1 MLKNLNIWFLS
12 SLLVSLG
19 VLIPI
24 VTVFFSFFEETSNYY
39 QILKDTFLFE
49 YIFNSFILL
58 ICVLALTFIIGTTC
72 AYLVSFY
79 KFPFSNFFKWSL
91 ILGFAVP
98 PYIYAYSLTAFFE
111 NYGTAFTILINL
123 FGEGEYNKYIPK
135 FDGLL
140 GAVLSLSFSL
150 FAYVYILSRASF
162 LYQSQN
168 LIDLGRSL
176 GFSKF
181 KSLYSLILPAARPA
195 IVAGLSLVAMETL
208 AEFGAVDFFSI
219 NTLTTGIYNSWITFD
234 DLAFSNRLSFFLL
247 IFIFA
252 CFIIENFSRRNAKYH
267 FNSRGGFKHKEKI
280 TLTGKKSFF
289 AFLFCFIIE
298 NYSRKKA
305 KYHFNSRG
313 GFKQKEKIKLSGKK
327 SFFAFLFCFI
337 IFFLSFL
344 FPLSQMLYWTIKFPE
359 NLFDIDII
367 SLTLNTI
374 YLVILSSIVLI
385 LFSLL
390 SNYGNRVSRNKILN
404 FLSTISI
411 SGYAIPGVI
420 LAVAFITFIAWF
432 DDNVV
437 KSLGFLS
444 IKKIFIGSILGLV
457 LVYFVRF
464 YSLAF
469 NGIKSGYEKINIS
482 VDESSYLLGYSKKK
496 TFLNIH
502 IPFLRNSLLF
512 VAILISLE
520 IIRELPITLIL
531 RPFNFETFATT
542 AYISASED
550 LLEAAAVPSLFLILI
565 ATLFIMFTSKYILR
579 ENER

>member
-1 MLKNLNIWFLS
+1 MFKSLNIWFIS
-12 SLLVSLG
+12 SLLVSIV

-24 VTVFFSFFEETSNYY
+24 ITVFSSFFEDTSNYY

-49 YIFNSFILL
+49 YIFNSLTLL
-58 ICVLALTFIIGTTC
+58 ICVLALTFIFGISA

-79 KFPFSNFFKWSL
+79 TFPLSNFFKWAM
-91 ILGFAVP
+91 ILSFAVP

-111 NYGTAFTILINL
+111 NYGTLYSILKNL
-123 FGEGEYNKYIPK
+123 LGEGNYNQYIPK

-176 GFSKF
+176 GFSKY
-181 KSLYSLILPAARPA
+181 KSFYSLILPAARPA
-195 IVAGLSLVAMETL
+195 IVTGLSLVAMETL

-234 DLAFSNRLSFFLL
+234 DLAFSNRISFFLL
-247 IFIFA
+247 VFIFA
-252 CFIIENFSRRNAKYH
+252 LFILENLSRKKARYH
-267 FNSRGGFKHKEKI
+267 SNTKGGFKHKEKI
-280 TLTGKKSFF
+280 
-289 AFLFCFIIE
+289 
-298 NYSRKKA
+298 N
-305 KYHFNSRG
+305 
-313 GFKQKEKIKLSGKK
+313 LSGIKAFYA
-327 SFFAFLFCFI
+327 FFICFL

-344 FPLSQMLYWTIKFPE
+344 FPLGQMLYWTIKFPE
-359 NLFDIDII
+359 NFFDLEII

-374 YLVILSSIVLI
+374 YLVFLSSLVLI
-385 LFSLL
+385 FFSLI
-390 SNYGNRVSRNKILN
+390 SNYGNRVSKNKVLN
-404 FLSTISI
+404 ILSTLSI

-432 DDNVV
+432 DENVIQA
-437 KSLGFLS
+437 LGFLS
-444 IKKIFIGSILGLV
+444 IKKLFIGSVLGLV

-482 VDESSYLLGYSKKK
+482 VDESSYLLGYSKQK
-496 TFLNIH
+496 TFTNIH
-502 IPFLRNSLLF
+502 VPYLRNSLLF
-512 VAILISLE
+512 VVILISLE

-550 LLEAAAVPSLFLILI
+550 LLEAAAAPSLFLILI
-565 ATLFIMFTSKYILR
+565 ATIFIMITSKYILR
-579 ENER
+579 EK

>member
-1 MLKNLNIWFLS
+1 MIS
-12 SLLVSLG
+12 IG

-49 YIFNSFILL
+49 YIFNSFVLL
-58 ICVLALTFIIGTTC
+58 VCVLALTFIIGTTC

-79 KFPFSNFFKWSL
+79 KFPLSNFFKWAL
-91 ILGFAVP
+91 ILSFAVP

-111 NYGTAFTILINL
+111 NYGTAFTILTNL

-150 FAYVYILSRASF
+150 YAYVYILSRASF

-234 DLAFSNRLSFFLL
+234 DLAFSNRISFFLL

-252 CFIIENFSRRNAKYH
+252 
-267 FNSRGGFKHKEKI
+267 
-280 TLTGKKSFF
+280 
-289 AFLFCFIIE
+289 CFIIE

-305 KYHFNSRG
+305 KYHFNSKG
-313 GFKQKEKIKLSGKK
+313 GFKQKEKINLTGKK

-337 IFFLSFL
+337 IFLLSFL

-359 NLFDIDII
+359 NLFDIDVI

-374 YLVILSSIVLI
+374 YLVLLSSLVLI
-385 LFSLL
+385 LFSLI

-420 LAVAFITFIAWF
+420 LAVAFITFVAWF
-432 DDNVV
+432 DENIV
-437 KSLGFLS
+437 KTLGFLS
-444 IKKIFIGSILGLV
+444 IKKIFIGSVLGLV

-482 VDESSYLLGYSKKK
+482 VDESSYLLGYSKQK

-502 IPFLRNSLLF
+502 VPFLRNSLLF

-565 ATLFIMFTSKYILR
+565 ATIFIIFTSKYILR
-579 ENER
+579 ENEK

>member
-1 MLKNLNIWFLS
+1 MRINFWYIS
-12 SLLVSLG
+12 SLFISIFVI
-19 VLIPI
+19 IPI
-24 VTVFFSFFEETSNYY
+24 LTVFLSFFETTSNYY
-39 QILKDTFLFE
+39 EILKDTFLFE
-49 YIFNSFILL
+49 YISNSIILL
-58 ICVLALTFIIGTTC
+58 ISVLLLTFLIGTGT

-79 KFPFSNFFKWSL
+79 EFPLSNFFKWAL
-91 ILGFAVP
+91 ILSFAVP

-111 NYGTAFTILINL
+111 NYGTAYSILKNL
-123 FGEGEYNKYIPK
+123 FGDKNYNLYIPK
-135 FDGLL
+135 FDGMI
-140 GAVLSLSFSL
+140 GVILSLSFSL
-150 FAYVYILSRASF
+150 FAYVYILARASF

-168 LIDLGRSL
+168 FIDLGKNL
-176 GFSKF
+176 GFTNF
-181 KSLYSLILPAARPA
+181 KTLYSIILPAARPA

-234 DLAFSNRLSFFLL
+234 DLAFANQLSFFLL
-247 IFIFA
+247 LFIFA
-252 CFIIENFSRRNAKYH
+252 LFILENLSRN
-267 FNSRGGFKHKEKI
+267 
-280 TLTGKKSFF
+280 
-289 AFLFCFIIE
+289 
-298 NYSRKKA
+298 KA
-305 KYHFNSRG
+305 KYHFNSKG
-313 GFKQKEKIKLSGKK
+313 GFKQKQKLQLKGTK
-327 SFFAFLFCFI
+327 SIAAFLFCFLV
-337 IFFLSFL
+337 FFLSFL

-359 NLFDIDII
+359 NLFDLQII
-367 SLTLNTI
+367 NLLSNTI
-374 YLVILSSIVLI
+374 YLVILSSFVLI
-385 LFSLL
+385 MFSLI
-390 SNYGNRVSRNKILN
+390 SNYGNRVTKNKTLN
-404 FLSTISI
+404 ILSTLSI

-432 DDNVV
+432 DESVV
-437 KSLGFLS
+437 KNLGLFS

-482 VDESSYLLGYSKKK
+482 VDESSYLLGYSKRK
-496 TFLNIH
+496 TFMNIH

-512 VAILISLE
+512 VCILISLE

-565 ATLFIMFTSKYILR
+565 ATSFIIITSKYILR
-579 ENER
+579 DNNE